1 MGSSSRT
8 VSGTASV
15 FVLYPW
21 RDIQRGASFGSMTP
35 SSNFIRASTSHS
47 SLMRVTMSENFG
59 SPAYVL

>member
-15 FVLYPW
+15 LVLYPW

-35 SSNFIRASTSHS
+35 SSNFIRASTSLS
-47 SLMRVTMSENFG
+47 SLMRVTMSLNR
-59 SPAYVL
+59 SSAA

>member
-15 FVLYPW
+15 LVLYPW
-21 RDIQRGASFGSMTP
+21 RDIQSGASFGSMTP

-47 SLMRVTMSENFG
+47 SLMRVTMSLNR
-59 SPAYVL
+59 SSAA